1 MTTMLL
7 RSLGKL
13 ALGVA
18 GLGCAAGGAFAEQA
32 GGVPAIEVAQV
43 GFGGGYRTGSWTP
56 LVVRLG
62 DANAFPDGRVYAS
75 VEDPDGQ
82 WLTSPPAAVR
92 IGGDGVAFARF
103 CVRLGRPSGRML
115 VHASPTPPPEQPL
128 ALPPPAASTET
139 IVLVC
144 GEVAGIDRAVRLLAD
159 EAGSRPRVM
168 VAPNHDLPLAEEP
181 RDLDGADIIVI
192 GGGDAL
198 TRDRSTLAAIDG
210 WVRNGGRLVLAAGSS
225 AGRLSA
231 ADGPAAGWL
240 PRPVARMVPLRRSA
254 PLEVFAHCTRPM
266 ERSLL
271 AGLEVPVFDDA
282 VAIDGAIEAHDGAKP
297 ADLPLVVRRSYGLGT
312 ITWAGLDLDGPG
324 FRSWT
329 GSDTL
334 LVELLGGQP
343 KSQAGRA
350 GETNRLSLDL
360 AGQLRRSIDR
370 FPGVG
375 AVPFSLVALLGGLSI
390 VLLYPLSWWLVRQT
404 IPGVAWVTLPLL
416 SLTTGGM
423 VWTVGSHWR
432 AIREQTSSAAVVDID
447 AVSGAARGT
456 AWAGAW
462 SPENT
467 RLDIAAEPA
476 TMLGIA
482 SPDVAVSWFADAGRG
497 LGATDAPVAHP
508 SLAAADY
515 AYGPTLATLTGV
527 PVAASSSRL
536 FEAEWTG
543 RLTAPPVTAS
553 LVLEAQGTLRGTL
566 VHHLP
571 FVLEDCV
578 LAHAGWLYT
587 IGRLP
592 PGEAFDPAAGRGPR
606 SLASA
611 LTRRTQNK
619 DRDVVLRWDTAG
631 TDVRE
636 ILGIAGFHAA
646 AGGSG
651 YTSLESG
658 RLGRLDVSSQLEVGR
673 TVLVGFGPPGTAWSL
688 GGGNASAAAPSST
701 PTMWRILMRLQTRE
715 AEQHP

>member
-1 MTTMLL
+1 MTTTPL
-7 RSLGKL
+7 RRLGEL
-13 ALGVA
+13 AICMAGVGWMA
-18 GLGCAAGGAFAEQA
+18 GAATAEQA
-32 GGVPAIEVAQV
+32 GGLPGVEVAQV

-62 DANAFPDGRVYAS
+62 DPNAFPDGRVHAS

-82 WLTSPPAAVR
+82 WLTSPPARVQ
-92 IGGDGVAFARF
+92 IGDDGAARARF
-103 CVRLGRPSGRML
+103 CVRFGRPSGRIL
-115 VHASPTPPPEQPL
+115 VHASPLPPPEQPL
-128 ALPPPAASTET
+128 TLPPPTASTET
-139 IVLVC
+139 VILVC
-144 GEVAGIDRAVRLLAD
+144 GDVAGIDRAVRLLAD
-159 EAGSRPRVM
+159 EDGSRPRVM
-168 VAPNHDLPLAEEP
+168 MAPNDDLPLAEQP
-181 RDLDGADIIVI
+181 RDLDGADVIII
-192 GGGDAL
+192 CGSDAL
-198 TRDRSTLAAIDG
+198 TRDRVTLEAMDG
-210 WVRNGGRLVLAAGSS
+210 WVRTGGRLILAAGSA

-231 ADGPAAGWL
+231 ADTPAAGWL
-240 PRPVARMVPLRRSA
+240 PRPVERMVPLRRSA

-282 VAIDGAIEAHDGAKP
+282 TAIDGAIEAHDGAKP

-312 ITWAGLDLDGPG
+312 ITWAGLDLDRPG

-329 GSDTL
+329 GTDTL

-370 FPGVG
+370 FPGV
-375 AVPFSLVALLGGLSI
+375 APVPFSIVALLGGLSI
-390 VLLYPLSWWLVRQT
+390 VSLYPLSWWLVRQT
-404 IPGVAWVTLPLL
+404 IPGVAWLALPLL
-416 SLTTGGM
+416 SLTTGGV
-423 VWTVGSHWR
+423 VWTVGSFWR
-432 AIREQTSSAAVVDID
+432 STRERTSSASVIDID
-447 AVSGAARGT
+447 AVSGAVRGSG
-456 AWAGAW
+456 WAGAW

-467 RLDIAAEPA
+467 RLDVAAEPA

-482 SPDVAVSWFADAGRG
+482 SPDVSVSWFADAGRG
-497 LGATDAPVAHP
+497 IGATDAPVAHP
-508 SLAAADY
+508 SLAAAAY
-515 AYGPTLATLTGV
+515 AYGPTPAALTAV
-527 PVAASSSRL
+527 PIAAASSRL

-543 RLTAPPVTAS
+543 RLTAPPVTAA
-553 LVLEAQGTLRGTL
+553 LILEAQGTLRGTL

-571 FVLEDCV
+571 FALEDCV
-578 LAHAGWLYT
+578 LVHAGWLYT
-587 IGRLP
+587 VGRLP
-592 PGEAFDPAAGRGPR
+592 PGEAFDPAASRGPR

-611 LTRRTQNK
+611 LTRRTQSK

-631 TDVRE
+631 TDVRD

-658 RLGRLDVSSQLEVGR
+658 RLGRLDVSSQLDVGR
-673 TVLVGFGPPGTAWSL
+673 TVLVGFGPPGTDWSL
-688 GGGNASAAAPSST
+688 GAGTASDAAPSST

-715 AEQHP
+715 AEDHP